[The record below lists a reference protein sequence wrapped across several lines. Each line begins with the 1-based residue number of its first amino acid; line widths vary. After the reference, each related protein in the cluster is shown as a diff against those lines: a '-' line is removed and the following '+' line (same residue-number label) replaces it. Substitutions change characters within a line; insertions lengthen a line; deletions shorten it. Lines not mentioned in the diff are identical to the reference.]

1 MIFSRLIAIKK
12 KQKYHNSKSVINDA
26 ESQFQIILGKII
38 MFVKA
43 IKINRQ
49 LNLIMILFL
58 QSFLF

>member
-12 KQKYHNSKSVINDA
+12 KQKYHNSKSVIDDA